1 MIKCLCRHLRA
12 DQRGQSLL
20 EMTMILPVFLLL
32 VLGTL
37 EFGMAFDHN
46 LTLEYAS
53 REGVRTGS
61 ALANG
66 GGPLGCG
73 GGQSPNAGTVDDQ
86 IIAAV
91 ERVLASNGSPIDL
104 TKVTQIRIYKVD
116 TSNTNGNEV
125 AGTANR
131 WIYGAGQGPVVGGQA
146 LDFKKDMAVQGW
158 AACTRINGAGADSIG
173 VSINY
178 TYNFQTPLGA
188 LLSMVKIDMHDQTV
202 MQLNPTGK

>member
-1 MIKCLCRHLRA
+1 
-12 DQRGQSLL
+12 
-20 EMTMILPVFLLL
+20 MTMILPVFLLL

-73 GGQSPNAGTVDDQ
+73 FGQSPKAGTVDNQ

-91 ERVLASNGSPIDL
+91 ERVLTSSGSPIDI

-125 AGTANR
+125 AGSANR
-131 WIYGAGQGPVVGGQA
+131 WVPGFTAATANSPA
-146 LDFKKDMAVQGW
+146 LIFQIDAAVQGW
-158 AACTRINGAGADSIG
+158 PACSRINGAGADSIG
-173 VSINY
+173 VGINY
-178 TYNFQTPLGA
+178 TYNLQTPLGN
-188 LLSMVKIDMHDQTV
+188 LLGGMAKIDMHDQTV

>member
-1 MIKCLCRHLRA
+1 VISWLRRHLNTERP
-12 DQRGQSLL
+12 GQALL

-46 LTLEYAS
+46 LTLEFAS

-66 GGPLGCG
+66 GGPSGIC
-73 GGQSPNAGTVDDQ
+73 PNALSLTVDDQ

-91 ERVLASNGSPIDL
+91 ERVLASDGSPIDL

-116 TSNTNGNEV
+116 TSNTSGQEV
-125 AGTANR
+125 AGSVNR
-131 WIYGAGQGPVVGGQA
+131 WIYAAGQGPVVGGQA

-158 AACTRINGAGADSIG
+158 AACSRDNGANADSIG
-173 VSINY
+173 VSVNY
-178 TYNFQTPLGA
+178 TYDFQTPLGA
-188 LLSMVKIDMHDQTV
+188 LLSVVKIDMHDQTV

>member
-1 MIKCLCRHLRA
+1 VINWLRHHLHRQ
-12 DQRGQSLL
+12 QRGQSLL

-66 GGPLGCG
+66 GGAITC
-73 GGQSPNAGTVDDQ
+73 SPASVASTLVDDQ

-104 TKVTQIRIYKVD
+104 TQVTQIRIYKVD
-116 TSNTNGNEV
+116 TANTNGNEV
-125 AGTANR
+125 AGSANR
-131 WIYGAGQGPVVGGQA
+131 WIYAAGQGPVVGGTA
-146 LDFKKDMAVQGW
+146 LDFKKDLAVQGW
-158 AACTRINGAGADSIG
+158 AACSRQNGAGADSIG
-173 VSINY
+173 VAINY
-178 TYNFQTPLGA
+178 TYSFQTPLGA

>member
-1 MIKCLCRHLRA
+1 VINRLRRHIHRQ
-12 DQRGQSLL
+12 QRGQSLL

-53 REGVRTGS
+53 REGVRTAA
-61 ALANG
+61 ALASG
-66 GGPLGCG
+66 GGSTPC
-73 GGQSPNAGTVDDQ
+73 ATVDDL
-86 IIAAV
+86 IVAAV

-116 TSNTNGNEV
+116 TSNADGNELSSTPPKV
-125 AGTANR
+125 NR
-131 WIYGAGQGPVVGGQA
+131 WIYAPGQGPVVSGSSQP
-146 LDFKKDMAVQGW
+146 LDFKKDPAVQSW
-158 AACTRINGAGADSIG
+158 DACTRNNGVNPDSIG
-173 VSINY
+173 VGVNY

-202 MQLNPTGK
+202 MSLNPTGK

>member
-1 MIKCLCRHLRA
+1 
-12 DQRGQSLL
+12 
-20 EMTMILPVFLLL
+20 MILPVFLLL

-46 LTLEYAS
+46 LTIEYAS

-66 GGPLGCG
+66 GGPVTCVPSV
-73 GGQSPNAGTVDDQ
+73 QSALVDNQ

-104 TKVTQIRIYKVD
+104 TMVTQIRIYKVD
-116 TSNTNGNEV
+116 STNTTGNELSSTPPKV
-125 AGTANR
+125 NR
-131 WIYGAGQGPVVGGQA
+131 WIYAAGQGPVVGGQP
-146 LDFKKDMAVQGW
+146 LDFKKDLAVQGW
-158 AACTRINGAGADSIG
+158 DASCRQNGAGADSIG

-178 TYNFQTPLGA
+178 TYNLQTPLGA
-188 LLSMVKIDMHDQTV
+188 LMSMVKIDMHDQTV

>member
-1 MIKCLCRHLRA
+1 VINRLRHHLRRHR
-12 DQRGQSLL
+12 RGQALL

-46 LTLEYAS
+46 LTIEYAS

-66 GGPLGCG
+66 GGPVTCVPSV
-73 GGQSPNAGTVDDQ
+73 QSVLVDNQ

-104 TKVTQIRIYKVD
+104 TKVTEIHIYKVP
-116 TSNTNGNEV
+116 TTNTDGSET
-125 AGTANR
+125 AGSVNR
-131 WIYGAGQGPVVGGQA
+131 WIYAAGQGPVVGGQP
-146 LDFKKDMAVQGW
+146 LDFKKDLAVQGW
-158 AACTRINGAGADSIG
+158 DASCRQNGAGADSIG

-178 TYNFQTPLGA
+178 TYNLQTPLAA

>member
-1 MIKCLCRHLRA
+1 MNRVRRHLRRE
-12 DQRGQSLL
+12 QRGQSLL

-73 GGQSPNAGTVDDQ
+73 AGQSPNAATVDNQ

-91 ERVLASNGSPIDL
+91 ERVLTSSGSPIDI
-104 TKVTQIRIYKVD
+104 TNVTQIRIYQVA
-116 TSNTNGNEV
+116 TGNPNGNEV
-125 AGTANR
+125 AGSVNR
-131 WIYGAGQGPVVGGQA
+131 WVPGSTAATSTSPA
-146 LDFKKDMAVQGW
+146 LLFQKDLAVQGW
-158 AACTRINGAGADSIG
+158 AACSRQNGAGADSIG
-173 VSINY
+173 VGINY
-178 TYNFQTPLGA
+178 TYNFQTPLGS

>member
-1 MIKCLCRHLRA
+1 
-12 DQRGQSLL
+12 
-20 EMTMILPVFLLL
+20 MILPVFLLL

-73 GGQSPNAGTVDDQ
+73 GGQSPNAATVDNQ

-91 ERVLASNGSPIDL
+91 ERVLDSSGSPLDVTQI
-104 TKVTQIRIYKVD
+104 TQIRIYKVD
-116 TSNTNGNEV
+116 TSNTSGNEV

-131 WIYGAGQGPVVGGQA
+131 WIYAPGAGPVVSGVA
-146 LDFKKDMAVQGW
+146 LNFKPDIAVQGW
-158 AACTRINGAGADSIG
+158 PACSRVNGAGADSIG
-173 VSINY
+173 VGINY
-178 TYNFQTPLGA
+178 TYNLQTPLGN
-188 LLSMVKIDMHDQTV
+188 LLGGMAKIDMHDQTV

>member
-1 MIKCLCRHLRA
+1 VITRLRRHIHRQ
-12 DQRGQSLL
+12 QRGQSLL

-66 GGPLGCG
+66 GGVITC
-73 GGQSPNAGTVDDQ
+73 SPASVASTLVDDQ

-104 TKVTQIRIYKVD
+104 TKVTEIHIYKVP
-116 TSNTNGNEV
+116 TANPNGSET
-125 AGTANR
+125 AGSINR
-131 WIYGAGQGPVVGGQA
+131 WIYAAGQGPVVGGTP
-146 LDFKKDMAVQGW
+146 LDFKKDLAVQGW
-158 AACTRINGAGADSIG
+158 PGCSRNNGAGADSIG

>member
-1 MIKCLCRHLRA
+1 VIRRMRRHLHVT
-12 DQRGQSLL
+12 QRGQSLL

-73 GGQSPNAGTVDDQ
+73 AGQSPNAGTVDDQ

-91 ERVLASNGSPIDL
+91 ERVLASSGSPLDL
-104 TKVTQIRIYKVD
+104 TQITQIRIYKVD

-158 AACTRINGAGADSIG
+158 AACSRVNGANADSIG

-188 LLSMVKIDMHDQTV
+188 LLSVFKIDMHDQTV

>member
-1 MIKCLCRHLRA
+1 MINRLLHHLRGHR
-12 DQRGQSLL
+12 RGQSLL

-46 LTLEYAS
+46 LTIEYAS

-66 GGPLGCG
+66 GGVVTC
-73 GGQSPNAGTVDDQ
+73 SPASVASTLVDDQ

-104 TKVTQIRIYKVD
+104 TKVTQIRIYKVA
-116 TSNTNGNEV
+116 TGNTTGNEV
-125 AGTANR
+125 AGSINR
-131 WIYGAGQGPVVGGQA
+131 WIYAAGQGPVVGGQP
-146 LDFKKDMAVQGW
+146 LDFKKDLAVQGW
-158 AACTRINGAGADSIG
+158 PACSRQNGAGADSIG
-173 VSINY
+173 VGINY
-178 TYNFQTPLGA
+178 TYNLQTPLGS

>member
-1 MIKCLCRHLRA
+1 VINWLRRHLRGE
-12 DQRGQSLL
+12 QRGQSLL

-73 GGQSPNAGTVDDQ
+73 GGQSPNAATVDNQ

-91 ERVLASNGSPIDL
+91 ERVLASSGSPIDL
-104 TKVTQIRIYKVD
+104 TMVTQVRIYKVD

-125 AGTANR
+125 AGTVNR
-131 WIYGAGQGPVVGGQA
+131 WVPGFTAATSTSPA
-146 LDFKKDMAVQGW
+146 LIFQVDPAVQGW
-158 AACTRINGAGADSIG
+158 SACSRVNGAGADSIG

-188 LLSMVKIDMHDQTV
+188 LLSMIKIDMHDQTV

>member
-1 MIKCLCRHLRA
+1 
-12 DQRGQSLL
+12 
-20 EMTMILPVFLLL
+20 MILPVFLLL

-73 GGQSPNAGTVDDQ
+73 AGQSPNAATVDDQ

-91 ERVLASNGSPIDL
+91 ERVLASYGSPIDL
-104 TKVTQIRIYKVD
+104 TQVTQIRIYKVD

-125 AGTANR
+125 AGSVEPMDLRPPAR
-131 WIYGAGQGPVVGGQA
+131 DRSIGGTA
-146 LDFKKDMAVQGW
+146 LDFKKDSAVQGW
-158 AACTRINGAGADSIG
+158 AACSRVNGAGADSIG
-173 VSINY
+173 VGINY
-178 TYNFQTPLGA
+178 TYNLQTPLGN
-188 LLSMVKIDMHDQTV
+188 LLGGMAKIDMHDQTV

>member
-1 MIKCLCRHLRA
+1 MINRVRRHLRRE
-12 DQRGQSLL
+12 QRGQSLL

-73 GGQSPNAGTVDDQ
+73 FGQSPNAATVDNQ

-91 ERVLASNGSPIDL
+91 ERVLTSSGSPIDI
-104 TKVTQIRIYKVD
+104 TKVTQIRIYQV
-116 TSNTNGNEV
+116 TTLNTNGNEV
-125 AGTANR
+125 AGSVNR
-131 WIYGAGQGPVVGGQA
+131 WVPGSTAATSTSPA
-146 LDFKKDMAVQGW
+146 LLFQKDLAVQGW
-158 AACTRINGAGADSIG
+158 AACTRVNGAGADSIG

-178 TYNFQTPLGA
+178 TYNFQTPLGS

>member
-1 MIKCLCRHLRA
+1 MRRHLHVT
-12 DQRGQSLL
+12 QRGQSLL

-73 GGQSPNAGTVDDQ
+73 AGQSPNAGTVDDQ

-91 ERVLASNGSPIDL
+91 ERVLASSGSPLDL
-104 TKVTQIRIYKVD
+104 TQITQIRIYKVD

-158 AACTRINGAGADSIG
+158 AACSRVNGANADSIG

-188 LLSMVKIDMHDQTV
+188 LLSVFKIDMHDQTV